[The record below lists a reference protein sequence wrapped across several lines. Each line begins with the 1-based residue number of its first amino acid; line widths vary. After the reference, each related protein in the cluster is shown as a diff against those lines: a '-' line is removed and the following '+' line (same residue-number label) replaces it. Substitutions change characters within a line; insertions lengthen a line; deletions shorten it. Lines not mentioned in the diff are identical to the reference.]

1 MTNIQDQ
8 FNATKSG
15 DFVLAPGEY
24 EEIGRASC
32 KERVF
37 STV

>member
-24 EEIGRASC
+24 EGPLVIDRPC
-32 KERVF
+32 V
-37 STV
+37 